1 MYIDNIVN
9 HAYKKLRLI
18 KKLKFTLSRNKL
30 SKMYVT
36 FVRPILEYASVIWG
50 GFSISDTEKL
60 EKVQLYAARIVTG
73 LPILALKKSLYYET
87 GCEPL
92 CERRRKSKLTTMY
105 KIHTN
110 TVTQYLYDTIA
121 NFQKKMYN
129 IIVEMRKSI

>member
-36 FVRPILEYASVIWG
+36 FVRPIILEYASVIWG
-50 GFSISDTEKL
+50 GCSISDTEKL

-73 LPILALKKSLYYET
+73 LPILA
-87 GCEPL
+87 
-92 CERRRKSKLTTMY
+92 
-105 KIHTN
+105 
-110 TVTQYLYDTIA
+110 
-121 NFQKKMYN
+121 
-129 IIVEMRKSI
+129 

>member
-1 MYIDNIVN
+1 MYIDNILN

-30 SKMYVT
+30 SKIYVT

-50 GFSISDTEKL
+50 GCSMSETEKL

-73 LPILALKKSLYYET
+73 LPILALKNSLYYET

-92 CERRRKSKLTTMY
+92 CERRKSKLTTMY

-121 NFQKKMYN
+121 NVRKKKMYN
-129 IIVEMRKSI
+129 MIVEMRKSI